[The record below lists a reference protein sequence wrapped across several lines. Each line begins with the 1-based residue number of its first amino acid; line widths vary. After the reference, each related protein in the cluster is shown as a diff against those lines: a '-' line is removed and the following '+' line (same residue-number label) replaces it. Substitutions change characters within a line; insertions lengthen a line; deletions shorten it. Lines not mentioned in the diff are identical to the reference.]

1 MKETGSDVCGLS
13 NLNSYD
19 EINGVTELA
28 CVCGNVT
35 HDPDDR
41 DDSRSVIRA
50 TKRLFDSVWNS

>member
-41 DDSRSVIRA
+41 DDSRSVSHQGDQKA
-50 TKRLFDSVWNS
+50 V